1 VTRGDA
7 RLLLG
12 GPIAGEIRVAVT
24 EDVEAFRARTGHAP
38 GLAIVIVGRDAPST
52 VYLQQIMRSCEAVGI
67 HRRLIELEGEATE
80 RRVTEVVA
88 ALNADPLVHGIIVQ
102 MPLPPSIRLRAVIDA
117 IDPAK
122 DIDGIHPLNAGLLRL
137 GYDGFLPATA
147 HAAVEILRRS
157 AIEIEGRRAVVVG
170 RSTVVGMPTAFLL
183 VRENATVT
191 VCHSRT
197 RDLKHH
203 VKDAEI
209 LVVAAGHPGRGRQ
222 AGRRRRLRIGAPC
235 RVGHHAGPR
244 WGRAADERPPARPP
258 HASRARPGVRCG
270 AIGGCN
276 PGARDPGRRGAVH
289 SLIEPRGPMTTTFPS
304 DLEIARSVTPRPIA
318 DIASDLG
325 LRDDEIELYG
335 RSKAKVTLPA
345 IERLERDRPRGRYV
359 VVTAITPT
367 PLGEGKS
374 TTTVGLGQGLNH
386 VGHRAAICIR
396 QPSLGPVFGI
406 KGGAAGGG
414 YSQVIP
420 MEDFNLHL
428 TGDVHAIGAAHNL
441 AAAFLDNSLHH
452 GNPHAIDPFS
462 ILWPRVVDISD
473 RTVRRAVIGLGG
485 KENGVPRE
493 TEWVIT
499 VASEV
504 MAVLALATDLR
515 DLRGRLG
522 RIVLATTKDGKA
534 VTCEDLGVAG
544 SMTVLLIDAIK
555 PNLLQTLEGGP
566 AFVHCGPFANIA
578 HGNNSIIADR
588 LALATNDI
596 VATEAGFGA
605 DMGAEKFFDIKCRAS
620 GLAPDAAVVVAT
632 VRALKM
638 HGGVGKI
645 VAGKPLDPALLE
657 ENVTAVRTG
666 AANLAKQIE
675 NVTMFGV
682 PAVVAINSFPTDTT
696 AEVEA
701 IREVALEAGADD
713 AVVATHFTDGGPG
726 AADLANAVWAAASR
740 GSTFQLLYPDDAPLG
755 EKILAIAT
763 KVYGADGIELLP
775 PAKKALKLYE
785 DLGFGRLPVCMA
797 KTQYSL
803 SHDANLKGRPSG
815 FTVTVRD
822 IRLSAGAGFITP
834 LLGEMRTMP
843 GLPSRPGGE
852 KIDIDA
858 DGNIVG
864 LF

>member
-1 VTRGDA
+1 
-7 RLLLG
+7 
-12 GPIAGEIRVAVT
+12 
-24 EDVEAFRARTGHAP
+24 
-38 GLAIVIVGRDAPST
+38 
-52 VYLQQIMRSCEAVGI
+52 M
-67 HRRLIELEGEATE
+67 
-80 RRVTEVVA
+80 
-88 ALNADPLVHGIIVQ
+88 
-102 MPLPPSIRLRAVIDA
+102 
-117 IDPAK
+117 
-122 DIDGIHPLNAGLLRL
+122 
-137 GYDGFLPATA
+137 
-147 HAAVEILRRS
+147 
-157 AIEIEGRRAVVVG
+157 
-170 RSTVVGMPTAFLL
+170 
-183 VRENATVT
+183 
-191 VCHSRT
+191 
-197 RDLKHH
+197 
-203 VKDAEI
+203 
-209 LVVAAGHPGRGRQ
+209 
-222 AGRRRRLRIGAPC
+222 
-235 RVGHHAGPR
+235 
-244 WGRAADERPPARPP
+244 
-258 HASRARPGVRCG
+258 
-270 AIGGCN
+270 
-276 PGARDPGRRGAVH
+276 
-289 SLIEPRGPMTTTFPS
+289 TFPS
-304 DLEIARSVTPRPIA
+304 DLEIARSVTPRPIGDVA
-318 DIASDLG
+318 RDLG
-325 LRDDEIELYG
+325 LHDHEIELYG
-335 RSKAKVTLPA
+335 RSKAKVTLA
-345 IERLERDRPRGRYV
+345 GIERVERERPRGKYV

-386 VGHRAAICIR
+386 VGHRAAVCIR

-452 GNPHAIDPFS
+452 GNPHDIDPYS

-504 MAVLALATDLR
+504 MAVLALATDLQ
-515 DLRGRLG
+515 DLRARLG
-522 RIVLATTKDGKA
+522 RIVMATTKDGRA

-588 LALATNDI
+588 LALATNEI

-675 NVTMFGV
+675 NVTLFGV

-701 IREVALEAGADD
+701 IREVALEAGADE
-713 AVVATHFTDGGPG
+713 AVVATHFTDGGHG
-726 AADLANAVWAAASR
+726 AADLAKAVWAASSR
-740 GSTFQLLYPDDAPLG
+740 GSQFQLLYPDDAPLG
-755 EKILAIAT
+755 EKILTIAT

-775 PAKKALKLYE
+775 AAKKALKLYE